1 MIKKEKK
8 FMIAV
13 IIVFLVF
20 LVVGKYSQ
28 SQALTSASVV
38 YATTVK
44 DKATGEKVR
53 FEVRRLKD
61 NSFKITN
68 TKTGQEY
75 VSKPQTIAE
84 NYLRFSVGDKENPDA
99 TFDLKKGLA
108 PWESPQ
114 LTLSESPKYQK
125 TAQPS
130 QVTTITAGSDQDLSQ
145 KSSVSDESTEDAS
158 QSSSSSN
165 ASDSSK
171 KSTTTKSNSE
181 NSSSSSNAQE
191 KLEQISLTDEDVKNV
206 NFDFGQWLAS
216 SKYGKDS
223 VIVNGQ
229 ADDIDSMGATST
241 GFLVQDT
248 VNGKMLTRL
257 VGWTGDLSKS
267 PNYYDYITGK
277 DLDFNQ
283 FLKNRDTYKLAL
295 LGTDLTSSDGADY
308 QAKSAFR
315 VYTLK
320 DKRASGIYE
329 NSKEYD
335 ELLSPTVPKD
345 QQIGAMDYGYIYYYQ
360 NEVDQNKSSYQF
372 LLGND
377 GQVYYVD
384 DYWLKDAKKQARPS
398 QYKLASKDVQDAY
411 QKLLKKYSK
420 TQASSSNSSTSS
432 QASSTSS
439 TSQSKDSSSKKSSAS
454 SSKSEESAVSSSQ
467 GIFPDSLLGTW
478 EYKGDGKEANY
489 TMTFKKDG
497 TVIKVSNYE
506 GQKPVTETAHV
517 VAIEKING
525 DDSLYRYT
533 DVDNEAVVTPGSYG
547 GAGVKY
553 ASGFRL
559 DNQGKL
565 TTLLWQTAVNDDF
578 DYGNPLSE
586 KFQFTKIN

>member
-1 MIKKEKK
+1 
-8 FMIAV
+8 MIAV

-44 DKATGEKVR
+44 DKETGEKVR

-114 LTLSESPKYQK
+114 LTLSESSKYQK

-130 QVTTITAGSDQDLSQ
+130 QVTPIAAGSDRDSSQ
-145 KSSVSDESTEDAS
+145 KSSVSDKSTEDAS
-158 QSSSSSN
+158 QSASSSN
-165 ASDSSK
+165 ASNSSK

-181 NSSSSSNAQE
+181 NSSSSRSSQE
-191 KLEQISLTDEDVKNV
+191 KIEQISLTDEDVKNV
-206 NFDFGQWLAS
+206 NFDFGQWLAG

-229 ADDIDSMGATST
+229 ADDINSMGAAST

-267 PNYYDYITGK
+267 PNYYDYVSNK
-277 DLDFNQ
+277 DLNYDQ

-295 LGTDLTSSDGADY
+295 LGTDLTSTDGADY

-345 QQIGAMDYGYIYYYQ
+345 QQIGAMDYGYIYYYE
-360 NEVDQNKSSYQF
+360 NEVAQDKSSYQF

-384 DYWLKDAKKQARPS
+384 DYWLKDAKKQTKPS
-398 QYKLASKDVQDAY
+398 QYKLAPKDVQDAY

-420 TQASSSNSSTSS
+420 TQTSSSNSSTSS
-432 QASSTSS
+432 KTSS
-439 TSQSKDSSSKKSSAS
+439 ATSASKSKDSSSKKSSAS
-454 SSKSEESAVSSSQ
+454 SSSSDGAVASSSQ
-467 GIFPDSLLGTW
+467 GIFPDGLLGTW
-478 EYKGDGKEANY
+478 KYQGDETEADY
-489 TMTFKKDG
+489 TMTFEKDG
-497 TVIKVSNYE
+497 TVTKVSNHS
-506 GQKPVTETAHV
+506 GQPPVTEKAHV
-517 VAIEKING
+517 VAIAKIDGYDN
-525 DDSLYRYT
+525 LYRYT
-533 DVDNEAVVTPGSYG
+533 DVDNEAAVTPGSYG

-559 DNQGKL
+559 DNQGKM
-565 TTLLWQTAVNDDF
+565 TTLLWQAAVNADF
-578 DYGNPLSE
+578 DYGKPLSE
-586 KFQFTKIN
+586 KFQFTKVN